1 LPTLDKIWYG
11 LRPCSPDG
19 LPYIGRINKIK
30 NLIVNSGHAM
40 MGISLASGS
49 GKLIAELINNSKP
62 SLDIQQFEVERFDK

>member
-1 LPTLDKIWYG
+1 
-11 LRPCSPDG
+11 
-19 LPYIGRINKIK
+19 
-30 NLIVNSGHAM
+30 M